1 MKSSE
6 EHGSA
11 ASRSKE
17 VAVGCYNWGLLGLL
31 VMVKLGRVWDAS
43 KKKSSGWDWEKGER
57 RERLNKNNNNKNN
70 NKRIKLIV

>member
-11 ASRSKE
+11 ASRSKV

-31 VMVKLGRVWDAS
+31 VMVRLGRVWDAS
-43 KKKSSGWDWEKGER
+43 KKKSSGWDWEKSER
-57 RERLNKNNNNKNN
+57 RERLNKK
-70 NKRIKLIV
+70 KIIKIIIKE